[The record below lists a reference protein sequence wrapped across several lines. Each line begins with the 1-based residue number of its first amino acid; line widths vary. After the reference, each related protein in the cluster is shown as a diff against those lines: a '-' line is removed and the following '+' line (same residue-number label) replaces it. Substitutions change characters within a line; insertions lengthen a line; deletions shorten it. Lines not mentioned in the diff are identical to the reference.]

1 MPGGDNDMRSV
12 MPTTQPDSSQR
23 LFPSGLKLTAT
34 LLLRHFNVLAKRPA
48 GPAGLAAGPATAP
61 RP

>member
-1 MPGGDNDMRSV
+1 MRRV
-12 MPTTQPDSSQR
+12 LLATRPDGSQR
-23 LFPSGLKLTAT
+23 PFPSGLKLTAT

-48 GPAGLAAGPATAP
+48 DPASRVAETAMAA